1 MDNVLKIA
9 LVAGAALVA
18 VKVLGKKS
26 VVSRTPTQTAS
37 PVSRAGQSIGG
48 DFTGVANNLYGTLHS
63 FASLFDSTA
72 SGANAPRNI
81 GSAAS
86 GLYPSPLLFKS
97 PSLGDYSL
105 ADPYNTPPPGF
116 YDTPSADDFQL
127 QNTGIW
133 ASSSS
138 FGGSTSPN
146 YNGPSTVFGDGFA
159 ADFQLQ

>member
-1 MDNVLKIA
+1 MDTLLKVA
-9 LVAGAALVA
+9 LVAGAVFVGA
-18 VKVLGKKS
+18 KVLGKKT

-37 PVSRAGQSIGG
+37 PVSQAGQGIGG
-48 DFTGVANNLYGTLHS
+48 QFTGVANNISGALGS
-63 FASLFDSTA
+63 FAKLFDSTA

-81 GSAAS
+81 GSATS

-97 PSLGDYSL
+97 PTLGDYSL
-105 ADPYNTPPPGF
+105 ADPWDTPPPGF
-116 YDTPSADDFQL
+116 YNTPSADDFQL

-138 FGGSTSPN
+138 FGGSTAPN

>member
-1 MDNVLKIA
+1 MDTLLKVA
-9 LVAGAALVA
+9 LIAGAAFVG
-18 VKVLGKKS
+18 VKVLSKKG
-26 VVSRTPTQTAS
+26 VVSKTPTQTAA
-37 PVSRAGQSIGG
+37 PIPNAGQGIGG
-48 DFTGVANNLYGTLHS
+48 AFAGIANNLTGSGSL
-63 FASLFDSTA
+63 FAKLFDSTG

-86 GLYPSPLLFKS
+86 GLYPSPLLFNS

-138 FGGSTSPN
+138 FGGSTAPN